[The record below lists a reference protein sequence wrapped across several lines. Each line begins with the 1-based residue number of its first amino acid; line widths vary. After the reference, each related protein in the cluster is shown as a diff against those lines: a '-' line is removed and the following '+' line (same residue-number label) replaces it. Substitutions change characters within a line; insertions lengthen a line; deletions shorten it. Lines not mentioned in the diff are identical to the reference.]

1 MSILVINPGSTSTKV
16 ALYRSGDTLAA
27 EELQHSREEMAGFHK
42 VADQFDYRMRLV
54 AEFLG
59 KTGTDPKRIQAVVA
73 RGGLLR
79 PLEGGVYEVSDAM
92 VDDLQSAR
100 YGEHACNLG
109 GILALALARHWNV
122 PAYVVDPVVTDEMM
136 DKARLTGLPGLS
148 RRSIFHAL
156 NQRGVARIVAGRL
169 GVEYARSNFI
179 VCHMGGGVSIG
190 AHRQGRVVD
199 VINALDGEGPF
210 TPERTGS
217 LPLVPILDMVHNGER
232 EYAELRTT
240 ILRQGGLAAHLGT
253 NDPRVVLARMDQGD
267 EHAALVFRAMAYGIA
282 RYIVS
287 MAPALTDGQ
296 GGLDLAAVVLTG
308 GLSRSAA
315 LVEEITRQVAFL
327 GPVEVVP
334 GEVEMAALAQGA
346 HRALNGEEPVRTY
359 RAG

>member
-16 ALYRSGDTLAA
+16 ALFRGDETLAA
-27 EELQHSREEMAGFHK
+27 EELQHSREEMASFHR

-54 AEFLG
+54 AEFLA
-59 KTGTDPKRIQAVVA
+59 KTGVDVKHIRAVVA

-92 VDDLQSAR
+92 VSDLQSAR

-109 GILALALARHWNV
+109 GILALPLARHWGV

-169 GVEYARSNFI
+169 GVEYVRSNFI

-190 AHRQGRVVD
+190 AHREGRVVD

-217 LPLVPILDMVHNGER
+217 LPLIPILDMVHSGER
-232 EYAELRTT
+232 DYAELRTT
-240 ILRQGGLAAHLGT
+240 ILRQGGLTAHLGL
-253 NDPRVVLARMDQGD
+253 NDPRLVLARMQHGD
-267 EHAALVFRAMAYGIA
+267 EHADLVFRAMAYGIA

-287 MAPALTDGQ
+287 MAPALTDAD

-308 GLSRSAA
+308 GLSRSAP
-315 LVEEITRQVAFL
+315 LVEEITRQVSFL

-346 HRALNGEEPVRTY
+346 HRALNGGETVRTY
-359 RAG
+359 LAE

>member
-16 ALYRSGDTLAA
+16 ALYRGGETLAA
-27 EELQHSREEMAGFHK
+27 EELQHSREEMAGFPR
-42 VADQFDYRMRLV
+42 VADQFDFRMRVV

-59 KTGTDPKRIQAVVA
+59 KTGMDSGRIQAVVA

-79 PLEGGVYEVSDAM
+79 PLEGGVYEVSDEM
-92 VDDLQSAR
+92 VSHLLDAR

-109 GILALALARHWNV
+109 GILARALARQWNV

-156 NQRGVARIVAGRL
+156 NQRGVARIVAERL
-169 GVEYARSNFI
+169 GVEYGRSNFI

-190 AHRQGRVVD
+190 AHRRGRVVD

-217 LPLVPILDMVHNGER
+217 LPLVPVLDMVHHGER
-232 EYAELRTT
+232 DYAELRTT
-240 ILRQGGLAAHLGT
+240 ILRRGGLVAHLGT
-253 NDPRVVLARMDQGD
+253 NDPREVLARMDQGD
-267 EHAALVFRAMAYGIA
+267 ERAGLVFRAMAYGIA
-282 RYIVS
+282 RYIAS
-287 MAPALTDGQ
+287 MAPALADDE

-308 GLSRSAA
+308 GLSRSHA
-315 LVEEITRQVAFL
+315 LVEEIARQVGFL

-334 GEVEMAALAQGA
+334 GEVEMSALAAGA
-346 HRALNGEEPVRTY
+346 ARALCGDEPVRTY
-359 RAG
+359 PPE

>member
-16 ALYRSGDTLAA
+16 ALYKGDDTLAA
-27 EELQHSREEMAGFHK
+27 EELQHSREKMAGFRR

-54 AEFLG
+54 AEFLA
-59 KTGTDPKRIQAVVA
+59 KTGTDPKRIRAVVA

-109 GILALALARHWNV
+109 GVLALPLARHWGV

-136 DKARLTGLPGLS
+136 DKARLTGLPGLF

-156 NQRGVARIVAGRL
+156 NQRGVARMVAGRL
-169 GVEYARSNFI
+169 GVEYPHSNFI

-190 AHRQGRVVD
+190 AHRRGRVVD

-210 TPERTGS
+210 TPERTGG
-217 LPLVPILDMVHNGER
+217 LPLVPILDMLHNGER
-232 EYAELRTT
+232 DYAELRTT
-240 ILRQGGLAAHLGT
+240 ILSQGGLVAHLGI
-253 NDPRVVLARMDQGD
+253 NDPRLLLARVDQGD

-287 MAPALTDGQ
+287 MAPALTNDE

-308 GLSRSAA
+308 GLARSVP
-315 LVEEITRQVAFL
+315 LVEEIARQVSFL

-346 HRALNGEEPVRTY
+346 VRALNGTEPVRTY
-359 RAG
+359 RAD